1 MEEDEDGLFSTVSRA
16 LECVE
21 GWCAHWSPEC
31 LRAVLGDD
39 ASPSTSGEDDDDV
52 RARALADALLVAAR
66 RAAPA
71 ILAVERFARER
82 RARCGGASTTV
93 VELCGAS
100 RGHLLGALIA
110 SMRLEGVARVVLV
123 DPRWPRAGA
132 GDDASGD
139 AAGAAASVPKK
150 TDDARLPTAHM
161 DARTDG
167 WWTHRLVDPPHRWK
181 ASAKNA
187 SHLRSLA
194 AALRRARVAEPG
206 AFPGAVAIVANG
218 VGGTGDLRALQLYH
232 APYGNRTLDPL
243 TTDVNLADADS
254 KNDDARCRARD
265 VPRRSA
271 RARHEARRRNPTY
284 RAGPSHEFSVKRL
297 WPGRYVGVTRRRA
310 SRRPDPSTRSR
321 GERGRRTFA
330 SAPAESVSSL
340 ELRDGFH
347 ERDSPL
353 VTARG
358 RARAR
363 WGGVP
368 RGCRGVPRG
377 GTMGVPMGVP
387 RGTRSAPW
395 LCPSSSNSRR

>member
-39 ASPSTSGEDDDDV
+39 ASPSASGEDDDDV
-52 RARALADALLVAAR
+52 RGRALADALLVAAR

-139 AAGAAASVPKK
+139 AAGGAASVPKK

-167 WWTHRLVDPPHRWK
+167 WWTHRLW
-181 ASAKNA
+181 
-187 SHLRSLA
+187 
-194 AALRRARVAEPG
+194 
-206 AFPGAVAIVANG
+206 
-218 VGGTGDLRALQLYH
+218 
-232 APYGNRTLDPL
+232 
-243 TTDVNLADADS
+243 
-254 KNDDARCRARD
+254 
-265 VPRRSA
+265 
-271 RARHEARRRNPTY
+271 
-284 RAGPSHEFSVKRL
+284 
-297 WPGRYVGVTRRRA
+297 TRRIDGKRA
-310 SRRPDPSTRSR
+310 PKT
-321 GERGRRTFA
+321 
-330 SAPAESVSSL
+330 PA
-340 ELRDGFH
+340 
-347 ERDSPL
+347 
-353 VTARG
+353 T
-358 RARAR
+358 
-363 WGGVP
+363 
-368 RGCRGVPRG
+368 
-377 GTMGVPMGVP
+377 
-387 RGTRSAPW
+387 
-395 LCPSSSNSRR
+395 